1 MSVCKTMLLLIFLD
15 DLFFLK
21 QVFVLLFVTTN
32 LTSTLF
38 SCLTTRF
45 PNDEALA
52 NELAG
57 YFYLEIGQKD
67 VSINYF
73 LQAHEKFHDW
83 GAIAKANAL
92 YNFTM
97 SSMAVSNP
105 SPTLQSSSPQVQ

>member
-1 MSVCKTMLLLIFLD
+1 MSVCKTMLLWIFLN
-15 DLFFLK
+15 DLFSETSLCSLVCNNKLDLHPFL
-21 QVFVLLFVTTN
+21 
-32 LTSTLF
+32 
-38 SCLTTRF
+38 CLTTRF

-105 SPTLQSSSPQVQ
+105 